1 MRTVTITALRQT
13 TYPDLTERLENVQDV
28 PCEVPVGSVFSITAC
43 RKPEGLCDSAWE
55 TLRPFCEKL
64 LRGEGNFF
72 DGWMQNPNAALLSCN
87 DGFRPMSFYLEM
99 TEE

>member
-13 TYPDLTERLENVQDV
+13 EYKDLMERLEQ
-28 PCEVPVGSVFSITAC
+28 PLELQCEVPVGTVFRITVC
-43 RKPEGLCDSAWE
+43 RKPEGLCDCAWE
-55 TLRPFCEKL
+55 TLQPFCEKL
-64 LRGEGNFF
+64 LMGEGNFF